1 MFSPINTTSM
11 ICLTNENELRILYSS
26 LLAYLVCLEVEPDR
40 VGPEIEL
47 ARDMIIAVRELLE
60 TVPEF
65 AI

>member
-1 MFSPINTTSM
+1 MFTKQLSD
-11 ICLTNENELRILYSS
+11 CLLLGANENELRILYSS

-60 TVPEF
+60 TIPEF